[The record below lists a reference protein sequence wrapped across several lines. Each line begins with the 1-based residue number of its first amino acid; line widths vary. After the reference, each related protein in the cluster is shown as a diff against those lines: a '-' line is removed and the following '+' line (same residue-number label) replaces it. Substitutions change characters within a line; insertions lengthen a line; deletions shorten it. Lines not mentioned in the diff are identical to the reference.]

1 MKKQDG
7 SMSATLSDLVL
18 KRCKDNSS
26 TAQGDRKKVNRLKT
40 KLENMVCEKDV
51 REEADKK
58 GRKASES
65 GLGHDDPSSLKSSRL
80 RLPPQK

>member
-1 MKKQDG
+1 MKKKKDG
-7 SMSATLSDLVL
+7 STSATLSDLVL

-26 TAQGDRKKVNRLKT
+26 TTQGDRKKVQRLVT

-65 GLGHDDPSSLKSSRL
+65 DFGEDDPS
-80 RLPPQK
+80 